1 MFNASEP
8 YATSGE
14 LTEKR
19 RTEVAGD
26 RVMLSPPGE
35 TAQQARNRL
44 DEPMATLLHGRLMGH
59 YVRELERQAE
69 NRMEMALDEDFYD
82 HIQWTAE
89 EIETLLARGQQPVS
103 FNVIQTTVNWLLGSQ
118 RRAAQDFRILPR
130 KKEGS
135 VSAERKTQL
144 IKHVSDQ
151 NRTEY
156 EWADAFSSAVRAG
169 IGWMESGEGLPEDG
183 TVVFERA
190 ENWRNM
196 LWDSTATQYDLS
208 DARYITRS
216 KWVDL
221 DLACAIWK
229 HRQGILLQASTRA
242 SLGITGLDDLGDDS
256 MDSQEL
262 EHFFANGRRGRSV
275 FNANRDRVRII
286 EMWFKKPMMNARIL
300 RGGQFNGELFD
311 EWSPG
316 HIEDLRRGIA
326 TLVSRP
332 REVIHVALMTD
343 AGFLDLRPSPY
354 RHNRYPFTPIWGYRR
369 ARDMMPY
376 GLIRGVRDPQRDLNK
391 RFSKAMHHLATVRVS
406 VEEGAVDD
414 IEELRDEAA
423 RPDSVVVHK
432 AGKPAPRIETDL
444 NVAQA
449 HIEVMRLDQMMIQQ
463 VGGVTDENLGRST
476 NATSG
481 IAIGKKQDQG
491 QLATSGFFDNLRRS
505 RLAHGEKLTVL
516 IEQFY
521 TARDEIRITD
531 ARGNPDFKPI
541 NDGPP
546 ENAIADYKA
555 DYIIS
560 EEDWRASSRQAQ
572 AEQLLAVIDRLAAT
586 APQLAA
592 GILDLV
598 VESLDVPK
606 RDELVKRIR
615 ALTGAVDPDADP
627 NNPTPEMIEQME
639 VKKAAAEKAARMEN
653 AEIAKT
659 EGTAAKLMAEA
670 KRAEAGL
677 AADVIGQMKAAFEA
691 AIAVAGAP
699 AVAAA
704 ADQILLSA
712 RGDAGLPP
720 DPGMIPAPPPQM
732 PQQPMPP
739 QMMAPQPQPM
749 PATGV

>member
-26 RVMLSPPGE
+26 RVMISPPGE
-35 TAQQARNRL
+35 TAKQIGHRL
-44 DEPMATLLHGRLMGH
+44 DEPTAQLLHGRLMGH

-135 VSAERKTQL
+135 VAAERKTQL
-144 IKHVSDQ
+144 IKHVGDQ

-156 EWADAFSSAVRAG
+156 EWADAFSSAVRSG
-169 IGWMESGEGLPEDG
+169 LGWMESGEGLPEDG
-183 TVVFERA
+183 TIVFERS

-221 DLACAIWK
+221 DMACAIWK
-229 HRQGILLQASTRA
+229 HREGVLMQASTQA

-286 EMWFKKPMMNARIL
+286 EMWFKKPMLNARIL

-316 HIEDLRRGIA
+316 HIEELRRGVA

-343 AGFLDLRPSPY
+343 AGLLDLRPSPY

-376 GLIRGVRDPQRDLNK
+376 GLIRSVRDAQRDLNK
-391 RFSKAMHHLATVRVS
+391 RFSKAMHHLATVRVT
-406 VEEGAVDD
+406 VEEGAVAD

-423 RPDSVVVHK
+423 RPDSVVVFK
-432 AGKPAPRIETDL
+432 SGKPAPKVETDL

-449 HIEVMRLDQMMIQQ
+449 HIEVMRLDQQMIQQ

-541 NDGPP
+541 NDGTP
-546 ENAIADYKA
+546 ESAIADYKA

-572 AEQLLAVIDRLAAT
+572 AEQLLAVIQQLAAT
-586 APQLAA
+586 APQLAV

-598 VESLDVPK
+598 VEALDVPK

-615 ALTGAVDPDADP
+615 SLTGAVDPDADP
-627 NNPTPEMIEQME
+627 NNPTPEMQKQQMAKE
-639 VKKAAAEKAARMEN
+639 AAAAKAERMEN

-670 KRAEAGL
+670 KRVEAGL
-677 AADVIGQMKAAFEA
+677 ASDVIGQMKAAFEA

-704 ADQILLSA
+704 ADQILLDA
-712 RGDAGLPP
+712 RNNAGLTP

-732 PQQPMPP
+732 PQQIPP

-749 PATGV
+749 PATGA

>member
-1 MFNASEP
+1 M
-8 YATSGE
+8 
-14 LTEKR
+14 
-19 RTEVAGD
+19 VIGD
-26 RVMLSPPGE
+26 
-35 TAQQARNRL
+35 T
-44 DEPMATLLHGRLMGH
+44 
-59 YVRELERQAE
+59 
-69 NRMEMALDEDFYD
+69 
-82 HIQWTAE
+82 
-89 EIETLLARGQQPVS
+89 GQ
-103 FNVIQTTVNWLLGSQ
+103 
-118 RRAAQDFRILPR
+118 
-130 KKEGS
+130 
-135 VSAERKTQL
+135 
-144 IKHVSDQ
+144 
-151 NRTEY
+151 
-156 EWADAFSSAVRAG
+156 
-169 IGWMESGEGLPEDG
+169 
-183 TVVFERA
+183 
-190 ENWRNM
+190 
-196 LWDSTATQYDLS
+196 
-208 DARYITRS
+208 
-216 KWVDL
+216 
-221 DLACAIWK
+221 
-229 HRQGILLQASTRA
+229 
-242 SLGITGLDDLGDDS
+242 
-256 MDSQEL
+256 
-262 EHFFANGRRGRSV
+262 GRS
-275 FNANRDRVRII
+275 
-286 EMWFKKPMMNARIL
+286 
-300 RGGQFNGELFD
+300 G
-311 EWSPG
+311 
-316 HIEDLRRGIA
+316 
-326 TLVSRP
+326 
-332 REVIHVALMTD
+332 
-343 AGFLDLRPSPY
+343 
-354 RHNRYPFTPIWGYRR
+354 YPFTPIWGYRR

-376 GLIRGVRDPQRDLNK
+376 GLIRGVRDAQRDLNK
-391 RFSKAMHHLATVRVS
+391 RFSKAMHHLATVRVT
-406 VEEGAVDD
+406 VESGAVDD

-423 RPDSVVVHK
+423 RPDSVVVYK
-432 AGKPAPRIETDL
+432 TGKPAPKVETDL

-541 NDGPP
+541 NDGTP
-546 ENAIADYKA
+546 ESAIADYKA

-572 AEQLLAVIDRLAAT
+572 AEQLLAVIQQLAAT
-586 APQLAA
+586 APQLAV

-598 VESLDVPK
+598 VEALDVPK

-627 NNPTPEMIEQME
+627 NNPTPEMQKQQMAKE
-639 VKKAAAEKAARMEN
+639 AAAAKAERMEN

-670 KRAEAGL
+670 KRVEAGL
-677 AADVIGQMKAAFEA
+677 ASDVIGQMKAAFEA

-704 ADQILLSA
+704 ADQILLDA
-712 RGDAGLPP
+712 RNNAGLTP

-732 PQQPMPP
+732 PQQIPP